1 MTSDSKSDAPVPTF
15 DPDSARRF
23 CADLSQTVDTLIEV
37 LSEETRLIKAAKLTA
52 AAAMTSQKSVVSERY
67 MKAHGVLRVAGQDLS
82 RLAPDEVGHLRERHQ
97 ALESAISL
105 NLAVLATARTVS
117 ETLIKGVGE
126 TVVRHRGRTDTYGA
140 DARQSTHAPG
150 AGPMS
155 CNVAL

>member
-1 MTSDSKSDAPVPTF
+1 MTSRNKPAAPIPTF
-15 DPDSARRF
+15 DHDSARQF
-23 CADLSQTVDTLIEV
+23 CTDLSQTVDTLIDV

-52 AAAMTSQKSVVSERY
+52 AAAMASQKSVVSERY
-67 MKAHGVLRVAGQDLS
+67 MKAHGVLRLAGPDLS
-82 RLAPDEVGHLRERHQ
+82 RFAPDEVGHLRERHQ

-117 ETLIKGVGE
+117 ETLIKGVSE
-126 TVVRHRGRTDTYGA
+126 TVARHRGRTDTYGA
-140 DARQSTHAPG
+140 DARQTAHAPG